1 MQLKTLTEAVKVEFA
16 STEYVIDGRKKVGNT
31 LFMAAHKIVIRS
43 LTTNEQYLEIIAQI
57 LSNGKGLEYDLG
69 EIEASSPAISSVP
82 FCGHSR
88 NRRFNACFQGNL
100 RQAQGRLAQ
109 MRSTR
114 LCCCGGT
121 SAKWR
126 HANRAKT
133 ATSREEQRKCTA
145 PASRISHS

>member
-69 EIEASSPAISSVP
+69 EIEASSPRAALRALMIRTIVAHIETTSP
-82 FCGHSR
+82 QLAAESR
-88 NRRFNACFQGNL
+88 RR
-100 RQAQGRLAQ
+100 
-109 MRSTR
+109 SD
-114 LCCCGGT
+114 
-121 SAKWR
+121 KY
-126 HANRAKT
+126 
-133 ATSREEQRKCTA
+133 
-145 PASRISHS
+145 